1 MARPDQLSRIKDL
14 VEEGN
19 LDQARE
25 EALGFIQY
33 DLPEG
38 REIHLVQTA
47 GGQKIP
53 AIQLPHK
60 VGHVQLPL
68 LYVGKGPH
76 GLHLY
81 GGEDFSEGQFL
92 TSYDGKFVADS
103 VEEVELVLKGSLG
116 CMSNH
121 AVEGSNVATFVFQD
135 WISPISEHTE
145 SCWLGARKPG
155 QKHLEITTN
164 YAADPTI
171 SAIQQ
176 PLKAAKINSETGNI
190 KKMNPNNIWSLQFCR
205 DVFGMTGK
213 AADTWE
219 KSEVR
224 FGRSAAVGLSAEV
237 TRKIGPQHGLD
248 IDPISFLVESSSE
261 ESGNSRYF
269 FIKFNEDHGASIVDV
284 LQVIRP
290 RAMEA
295 GQSYN
300 RTMQYRQICSTPEA
314 LQCTDKEADD
324 PSIGLLGRSGLRTLL
339 ERRHELYHSG
349 DVVQFGDIRT
359 LIGVIKWYPET
370 FENEHKLSRGYFRN
384 YPRADVIRVGA
395 HFSQT
400 RGAGGP

>member
-1 MARPDQLSRIKDL
+1 MGQAQPPGPPGAACGSRAWPTGRLAAAGLSHVAAGRVPVTPSLRARPPWHSVSDSDCQGNCHSPGTTQWQVAALPGPVAGSRDS
-14 VEEGN
+14 
-19 LDQARE
+19 R
-25 EALGFIQY
+25 
-33 DLPEG
+33 
-38 REIHLVQTA
+38 
-47 GGQKIP
+47 
-53 AIQLPHK
+53 
-60 VGHVQLPL
+60 LPL
-68 LYVGKGPH
+68 GPTVVTECVWDD
-76 GLHLY
+76 
-81 GGEDFSEGQFL
+81 GES
-92 TSYDGKFVADS
+92 S
-103 VEEVELVLKGSLG
+103 
-116 CMSNH
+116 
-121 AVEGSNVATFVFQD
+121 
-135 WISPISEHTE
+135 
-145 SCWLGARKPG
+145 
-155 QKHLEITTN
+155 
-164 YAADPTI
+164 
-171 SAIQQ
+171 
-176 PLKAAKINSETGNI
+176 
-190 KKMNPNNIWSLQFCR
+190 